1 MGSTPFFTSNL
12 HFSKR
17 FERAKSYLQQKG
29 FHILEGS
36 LTGRY
41 DFYRSGS
48 IQERAEELNVL
59 IRNPNV
65 SCIMST
71 IGGMNSNSILP
82 YIDYDAF
89 LKNPKIMIGYSDA
102 TALLLGI
109 YAKTGIPT
117 FYGPALVPSFGEFEP
132 FVDCTYKYFSETL
145 LHDHS
150 LPYHIKQPLFWSDE
164 FINWEEKTKEKE
176 LRPND

>member
-1 MGSTPFFTSNL
+1 MLLPKSLKYGTQLGFTPSSPVTYTSP
-12 HFSKR
+12 KR

-48 IQERAEELNVL
+48 IQERAEELNAL
-59 IRNPNV
+59 IRNPNI
-65 SCIMST
+65 SCIIST

-102 TALLLGI
+102 TALLLAI
-109 YAKTGIPT
+109 YTKTGIPT
-117 FYGPALVPSFGEFEP
+117 FMDQLS
-132 FVDCTYKYFSETL
+132 
-145 LHDHS
+145 S
-150 LPYHIKQPLFWSDE
+150 LPLANLNLLLIAHTNISLKLYYMIILFL
-164 FINWEEKTKEKE
+164 II
-176 LRPND
+176 